1 MRVSYIKDKNQGNY
15 TGGTEKSLSIY
26 KDKKRCEIS
35 GVPNIFLYA
44 LV

>member
-1 MRVSYIKDKNQGNY
+1 MRVSYIKQTLAGNY

-26 KDKKRCEIS
+26 KDKNQGEIS